1 MQEHLPTYPIVDLFA
16 GPGGLGEGFAGVGER
31 EGRPRFR
38 SVASIESNKFAY
50 RTLLLRHFFRTFPSG
65 GAPSAYYDYLGG
77 DIDAEELFSAH
88 PEQLSAAQES
98 ALEIS
103 LGEESR
109 EKVRKIIT
117 DRLSGKRKW
126 VLVGGP
132 PCQAYSMA
140 GRSRR
145 TGDPDF
151 SEDKKHLLYKEY
163 LKIIIDHRPP
173 VFVMENVKGLLSAKI
188 NGESTID
195 RIVRDLKDPSNALK
209 KNANNLHYQ
218 LFSLSEDQIP
228 DRDMPPRFFVVR
240 AERYGIP
247 QARHRMFIVG
257 IRSDVNSK
265 PIPLRN
271 HKPPSVSETIA
282 DLPRIRSGIS
292 RVDNGHQKWLEEINR
307 LAVMD
312 RKNQLGD
319 ATQGTD
325 VSKAI
330 RSHLKTGKFPKER
343 SSSKHPRKCFSD
355 HDTLRSMFDRR
366 LNVLNGHEARSHMP
380 SDLRRYMFAATF
392 AEQTSRSPK
401 LQDFPVRLWPNHK
414 NVDRAMLGA
423 TFSDRFRVQLRDS
436 VSKTVTSH
444 ISKDGHYYIHY
455 DPTQCRS
462 LTVREA
468 ARIQTFPDNFKF
480 EGPRTEQYH
489 QVGNA
494 VPPYLARQI
503 GEIIADMLD
512 SMNGEA

>member
-1 MQEHLPTYPIVDLFA
+1 MKGGLPIYPIVDLFA
-16 GPGGLGEGFAGVGER
+16 GPGGLGEGFASVGEP
-31 EGRPRFR
+31 EGGSRFR
-38 SVASIESNKFAY
+38 SAASIENNQFAY
-50 RTLLLRHFFRTFPSG
+50 KTLLLRHFFRAFPAG
-65 GAPSAYYDYLGG
+65 EAPTAYYKYLGG
-77 DIDAEELFSAH
+77 EIDAEKLFHAH
-88 PEQLSAAQES
+88 PKQLSAAKES

-103 LGEESR
+103 LGSESH
-109 EKVRKIIT
+109 EKVRKIIA
-117 DRLSGKRKW
+117 DRLGGKRKW
-126 VLVGGP
+126 ALIGGP

-140 GRSRR
+140 GRSRM
-145 TGDPDF
+145 TGNEKFD
-151 SEDKKHLLYKEY
+151 EDRRHFLYQEY

-188 NGESTID
+188 NDESTID
-195 RIVRDLKDPSNALK
+195 RIVRDLRDPLNALEK
-209 KNANNLHYQ
+209 SANSLHYQ

-228 DRDMPPRFFVVR
+228 DRDVPPRSFVVR

-257 IRSDVNSK
+257 VRSDVNV
-265 PIPLRN
+265 IPTALR
-271 HKPPSVSETIA
+271 HHDPPSVVETIG
-282 DLPRIRSGIS
+282 DLPRIRSGLS
-292 RVDNGHQKWLEEINR
+292 RSSDSYQKWLEEINR
-307 LAVMD
+307 LVDMD
-312 RKNQLGD
+312 RKTQLSDASHGNQ
-319 ATQGTD
+319 
-325 VSKAI
+325 VISAI
-330 RSHLKTGKFPKER
+330 RSHLRRGEFPKER
-343 SSSKHPRKCFSD
+343 SSSKHPGKPVSD

-366 LNVLNGHEARSHMP
+366 LSVLNGHETRSHMP

-392 AEQTSRSPK
+392 AEETSRSPK
-401 LQDFPVRLWPNHK
+401 LPDFPVSLLPNHK

-423 TFSDRFRVQLRDS
+423 TFADRFRVQLRDG

-468 ARIQTFPDNFKF
+468 ARLQTFPDNFKF

-503 GEIIADMLD
+503 GEIIAIVLD

>member
-1 MQEHLPTYPIVDLFA
+1 MKGGLPTYPIVDLFA
-16 GPGGLGEGFAGVGER
+16 GPGGLGEGFAGVGEK
-31 EGRPRFR
+31 EGRPKFR
-38 SVASIESNKFAY
+38 SVASIENNQFAY
-50 RTLLLRHFFRTFPSG
+50 KTLLLRHFFRAFPPG
-65 GAPSAYYDYLGG
+65 EAPDTYYDYLGG

-103 LGEESR
+103 LGEESH

-151 SEDKKHLLYKEY
+151 SEDKKHLLYEEY

-188 NGESTID
+188 NDEPTID
-195 RIVRDLKDPSNALK
+195 RIVGDLKDPLNALEK
-209 KNANNLHYQ
+209 SANSLHYQ

-228 DRDMPPRFFVVR
+228 DRDVPPRHYVVR

-257 IRSDVNSK
+257 VRSDVNVK
-265 PIPLRN
+265 PTTLRE
-271 HKPPSVSETIA
+271 HKPPSVSETIR
-282 DLPRIRSGIS
+282 DLPRIRSGVS
-292 RVDNGHQKWLEEINR
+292 RTRDSYQKWLEEIDR
-307 LAVMD
+307 LADMD
-312 RKNQLGD
+312 RKNQLSD
-319 ATQGTD
+319 ATQGSE

-330 RSHLKTGKFPKER
+330 RSHLKAGKFPKER
-343 SSSKHPRKCFSD
+343 SSSKHPRKQVSD

-366 LNVLNGHEARSHMP
+366 LSVLNGHEARSHMP

-401 LQDFPVRLWPNHK
+401 LPDFPVRLWPNHK
-414 NVDRAMLGA
+414 NVNRAMLGA
-423 TFSDRFRVQLRDS
+423 TFADRFRVQLRNN

-468 ARIQTFPDNFKF
+468 ARLQTFPDNFKF

-494 VPPYLARQI
+494 VPPYLAKQI
-503 GEIIADMLD
+503 GEVIADVLD
-512 SMNGEA
+512 SMNGKA